1 MKFAATNRV
10 TAVAALLSTI
20 LASATAFSASSIGTA
35 KGPLNMVKQVPH
47 GGVLIDVMLTTE
59 SENRR
64 RFMKWPTVH
73 LQASDRQLCDVEL
86 IMNGGFSLLTGF
98 MGEATYQ

>member
-35 KGPLNMVKQVPH
+35 KIPLNMVKQVPH
-47 GGVLIDVMLTTE
+47 NGVLIDLMLTTE
-59 SENRR
+59 SE
-64 RFMKWPTVH
+64 KEAAIHKATVH
-73 LQASDRQLCDVEL
+73 LQATTVS
-86 IMNGGFSLLTGF
+86 S
-98 MGEATYQ
+98 ATWSSS